1 MLEIVPGMVE
11 DDDILFPC
19 SLVSV
24 LFPSLQC
31 IRTYIQF
38 LCLLWVDRV
47 TIQSQC
53 PICNNSTPTMMA
65 AAQSQ

>member
-1 MLEIVPGMVE
+1 MRVPGMVE
-11 DDDILFPC
+11 DDPC
-19 SLVSV
+19 RLVPV

-47 TIQSQC
+47 TIQSQYL
-53 PICNNSTPTMMA
+53 ICNNSTPITMA
-65 AAQSQ
+65 AAHSQ